1 MQQRRVRWGGKRG
14 KRERMHEKKKKK
26 EREHERNREKKNR
39 KRKPIATAIK
49 TKENGID
56 IGYHPV
62 QLPICF
68 LPRKP
73 GTVSSSDVQPM
84 QDQTR

>member
-1 MQQRRVRWGGKRG
+1 M
-14 KRERMHEKKKKK
+14 REIEKKKK
-26 EREHERNREKKNR
+26 R

-56 IGYHPV
+56 IGDHPV

-73 GTVSSSDVQPM
+73 GAVSSSVVQPM